1 VPISCAMRPNPLRSK
16 WAAGQPALGS
26 WVSIPSQ
33 LVAEAVAANDL
44 DYVVIDCQHGFIGF
58 DDTVRMLAALNTGG
72 VTPIVRVPELS
83 TANISRV
90 LDAGAMGVII
100 PMVNSAEEAA
110 AAVAFTRFP
119 PVGVRSIGAGRALI
133 VEGGDYYQRA
143 NEEVACIPMIE
154 TMEAID
160 DLDNI
165 LSVPGVDVAYV
176 GPSDLAVAMG
186 YQPGTAA
193 QPFLDMLDHVVEACN
208 RHGVLPGIQATPG
221 TAADRVARGYQMVT
235 MMVDLPAFRAALARG
250 IADAALTDEERS
262 HPALY

>member
-1 VPISCAMRPNPLRSK
+1 MRPNPLRSK

-33 LVAEAVAANDL
+33 LVAEAVAVNDF

-58 DDTVRMLAALNTGG
+58 DDTVRLLAALGVG
-72 VTPIVRVPELS
+72 EVTPIVRVPELS

-100 PMVNSAEEAA
+100 PMVNTPEQAA
-110 AAVAFTRFP
+110 AAASYTRFP
-119 PVGVRSIGAGRALI
+119 PVGERSVGAGRALI
-133 VEGGDYYQRA
+133 VEGPDYYRRA
-143 NEEVACIPMIE
+143 NEELTCIPMIE

-160 DLDNI
+160 NLDSI

-176 GPSDLAVAMG
+176 GPSDLATAMG
-186 YQPGTAA
+186 HEVGTSA
-193 QPFLDMLDHVVEACN
+193 QPFLDMLDHIVAACK
-208 RHGVLPGIQATPG
+208 RHGVRAGIQSTPA
-221 TAADRVARGYQMVT
+221 TAADRLARGFEMVT
-235 MMVDLPAFRAALARG
+235 TVVDLPALRAALTRG
-250 IADAALTDEERS
+250 IADAALTDEERG